1 MKMNVALIALLGLAS
16 VDLTLSFG
24 GIKVPLCRNQ
34 RCCLVQSPPF
44 IAATPKG
51 GEDVDAIDAELVEAE
66 PEISSSSDFS
76 EAEVDDTELVDA
88 ELIDFAS
95 EEEKKE
101 AVGNLV
107 ADDEW
112 MGLTMELTEL
122 IRLSVIQDLK
132 KNAREFLGKD
142 EYKIG
147 DISKEIDVRV
157 KDEVAKLRGKEDGE
171 YELGDLVLAM
181 DQMSKE
187 LTEGLTG
194 KPYETGDLSNELDKR
209 IKGAVAK
216 FCGKEEYE
224 FGDLTKE
231 ITSRVS
237 TRVEAF
243 TGKPYE
249 FGDVTKEVNKRRK
262 VWVQNLLGAEA
273 AENYRFGDITKK
285 ALGNYAGKDYEFGDV
300 SKKLFSDLFGK
311 RKRGGGGG
319 GDKS

>member
-1 MKMNVALIALLGLAS
+1 MKVDVALIALLGVVS
-16 VDLTLSFG
+16 VDFTLSFG
-24 GIKVPLCRNQ
+24 GIKAPLCRNQ
-34 RCCLVQSPPF
+34 RCCLAQNPTF
-44 IAATPKG
+44 LTATPKEG
-51 GEDVDAIDAELVEAE
+51 NLDAIDAELVEEE
-66 PEISSSSDFS
+66 PESSGSDFS

-88 ELIDFAS
+88 ELFEFAS

-122 IRLSVIQDLK
+122 IRISLIQDLK
-132 KNAREFLGKD
+132 QNAREFLGKD
-142 EYKIG
+142 DYKIG
-147 DISKEIDVRV
+147 DVSKQIDLRV
-157 KDEVAKLRGKEDGE
+157 KDEVAKLRGKGDGE

-181 DQMSKE
+181 DKLSKE
-187 LTEGLTG
+187 MTESLTG
-194 KPYETGDLSNELDKR
+194 KPYETGDLSIELDKR

-237 TRVEAF
+237 TRVKAF

-273 AENYRFGDITKK
+273 AENYQFGDITKK
-285 ALGNYAGKDYEFGDV
+285 ALGNFAGKDYEFGDV
-300 SKKLFSDLFGK
+300 SKKIFNDLFGK
-311 RKRGGGGG
+311 RKRGGG
-319 GDKS
+319 DKS

>member
-1 MKMNVALIALLGLAS
+1 MNVHGALIALLGLVS

-24 GIKVPLCRNQ
+24 GIKNPLCRNQ
-34 RCCLVQSPPF
+34 RCCLVQSPTF
-44 IAATPKG
+44 IAAIPKG
-51 GEDVDAIDAELVEAE
+51 GDVDAIDAELVEAE
-66 PEISSSSDFS
+66 PEDSGSDFS
-76 EAEVDDTELVDA
+76 EAAVDDTELVDA

-157 KDEVAKLRGKEDGE
+157 KDEVSKLRGKENGE

-187 LTEGLTG
+187 MTEGLTG
-194 KPYETGDLSNELDKR
+194 KPYETGDLSIELDKR

-273 AENYRFGDITKK
+273 AENYRFGDISKK
-285 ALGNYAGKDYEFGDV
+285 ALGNFTGKDYEFGDV
-300 SKKLFSDLFGK
+300 SKKIFKDLFGK
-311 RKRGGGGG
+311 RKRGGGG
-319 GDKS
+319 DKS

>member
-1 MKMNVALIALLGLAS
+1 MVDVALIALLGLVS

-24 GIKVPLCRNQ
+24 GIKAPLCRNQ
-34 RCCLVQSPPF
+34 RCSRVQSPTF

-51 GEDVDAIDAELVEAE
+51 GDVDAIDAELVEAE
-66 PEISSSSDFS
+66 PVDSGSDFS
-76 EAEVDDTELVDA
+76 EVEVDDTELVDA
-88 ELIDFAS
+88 ELIEFAS
-95 EEEKKE
+95 EEAKKE

-157 KDEVAKLRGKEDGE
+157 KDEVAKLRGKGDGE

-187 LTEGLTG
+187 MTEGLTG
-194 KPYETGDLSNELDKR
+194 KPYETGDLSIELDKR

-273 AENYRFGDITKK
+273 AENYRFGDISKK
-285 ALGNYAGKDYEFGDV
+285 ALGNFTGKDYEFGDV
-300 SKKLFSDLFGK
+300 SKKIFKDLFGK
-311 RKRGGGGG
+311 RKRGGGG
-319 GDKS
+319 DKS

>member
-1 MKMNVALIALLGLAS
+1 MKAVVVALIAVLGFMS

-24 GIKVPLCRNQ
+24 RINVPLCRNQ
-34 RCCLVQSPPF
+34 RYCLARQSPAF
-44 IAATPKG
+44 ITATPKG
-51 GEDVDAIDAELVEAE
+51 GDIDAIDAELVEVE
-66 PEISSSSDFS
+66 LESSASDFP
-76 EAEVDDTELVDA
+76 EAAADDTELVDA

-157 KDEVAKLRGKEDGE
+157 KTEVAKLRGKEDGE

-187 LTEGLTG
+187 MTEGLTG
-194 KPYETGDLSNELDKR
+194 KPYETGDLSIELDKR

-273 AENYRFGDITKK
+273 AENYRFGDISKK
-285 ALGNYAGKDYEFGDV
+285 ALGNFTGKDYEFGDV
-300 SKKLFSDLFGK
+300 SKKIFNDLFGK

-319 GDKS
+319 DKS